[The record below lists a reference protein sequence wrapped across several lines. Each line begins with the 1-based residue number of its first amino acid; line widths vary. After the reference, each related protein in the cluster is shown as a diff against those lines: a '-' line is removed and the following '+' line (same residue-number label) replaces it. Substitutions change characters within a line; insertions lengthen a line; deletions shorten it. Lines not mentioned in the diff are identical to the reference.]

1 MDIIKNYLEYYP
13 KSYIPK
19 NDEQMP
25 KEDMLEQIFKELI
38 ALPDRKSLKHDGHI
52 FGKHNFSG

>member
-1 MDIIKNYLEYYP
+1 MEEDP

-19 NDEQMP
+19 YDEQMP
-25 KEDMLEQIFKELI
+25 KEEMLELIKKEFRT
-38 ALPDRKSLKHDGHI
+38 LPDRKILKHDDDI